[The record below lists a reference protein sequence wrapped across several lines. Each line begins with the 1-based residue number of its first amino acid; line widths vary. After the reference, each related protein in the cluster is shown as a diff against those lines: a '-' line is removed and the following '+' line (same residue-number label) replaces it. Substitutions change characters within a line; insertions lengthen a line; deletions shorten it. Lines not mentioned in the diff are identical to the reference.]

1 MILHPWHEVSPGKN
15 PPEYVNGIIEI
26 SKGMRAKYEVDKESG
41 LLRLDRVLFSSV
53 YYPANYGFIPQSLG
67 EDKDPLD
74 IMILTTV
81 PVQPLCLVSARV
93 IGLMRMIDQGLADD
107 KVLAVAEL
115 DAGVDHFQDV
125 SDMPPHFKRELK
137 EFFETYK
144 RLENKEVKIHE
155 FQPRATAFQV
165 IRDALEYYRRNF
177 PADTRS
183 GRA

>member
-1 MILHPWHEVSPGKN
+1 MIRHPWHEVTPGKN

-53 YYPANYGFIPQSLG
+53 YYPANYGFIPQTLG
-67 EDKDPLD
+67 EDHDPLD

-81 PVQPLCLVSARV
+81 DVQPLCLVPARV
-93 IGLMRMIDQGLADD
+93 IGLMQMIDQGLADE
-107 KVLAVAEL
+107 KVLAVAEH

-125 SDMPPHFKRELK
+125 NDMPPHFKRELK
-137 EFFETYK
+137 EFFDTYK

-155 FQPRATAFQV
+155 FQPRATAYRV
-165 IRDALEYYRRNF
+165 IKEALDSYRKKF
-177 PADTRS
+177 GTTQP
-183 GRA
+183 GK